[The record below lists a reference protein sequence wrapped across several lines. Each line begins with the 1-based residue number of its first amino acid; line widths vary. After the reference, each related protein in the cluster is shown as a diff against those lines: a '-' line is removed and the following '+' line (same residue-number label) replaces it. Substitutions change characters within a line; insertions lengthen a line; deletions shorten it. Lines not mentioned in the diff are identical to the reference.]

1 MPGLCVTGNLQRLR
15 VHFNTVILK
24 TQIKTKIGYVLKS
37 TFDKDKTTTPG
48 TSCPTLYV
56 VVIRYPFAN
65 VIAKAVYSCT
75 TVTLSARTRDLSL
88 SW

>member
-24 TQIKTKIGYVLKS
+24 TQIKTKIGYVLKI
-37 TFDKDKTTTPG
+37 TFDKDQTTTPG

-75 TVTLSARTRDLSL
+75 TVILTP
-88 SW
+88 